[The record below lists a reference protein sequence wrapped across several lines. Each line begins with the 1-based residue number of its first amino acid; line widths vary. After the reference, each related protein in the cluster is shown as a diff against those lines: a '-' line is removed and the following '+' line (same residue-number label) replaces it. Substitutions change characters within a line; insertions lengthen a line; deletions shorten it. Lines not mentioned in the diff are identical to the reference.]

1 MDFYFQLFKI
11 RLQDFYYKLFKQ
23 KYNLTIN
30 KSKKK
35 IILAL
40 ALAVSMTGVLKAQQ
54 IISNTIGFR
63 LGYPAEISYQM
74 GLNTNNRIELG
85 LGFRSNGYGDNNDS
99 NYSTF
104 SLSGVYQWVWD
115 LSALSE
121 GFDWYAG
128 VGASLGYYSYS
139 YINNTY
145 SAIPVSLLGQVG
157 IEYNFKIPL
166 TLSLDYRPAFQLN
179 GSGDGF
185 VGDGIALGIRYRLK

>member
-1 MDFYFQLFKI
+1 M
-11 RLQDFYYKLFKQ
+11 
-23 KYNLTIN
+23 
-30 KSKKK
+30 KK
-35 IILAL
+35 IIFAL
-40 ALAVSMTGVLKAQQ
+40 ALVVSLAGVLRAQQ
-54 IISNTIGFR
+54 VNSSTIGLR

-74 GLNTNNRIELG
+74 GLNTTNRIEFGLG
-85 LGFRSNGYGDNNDS
+85 LRSHDYGINNES

-139 YINNTY
+139 YLNNTY
-145 SAIPVSLLGQVG
+145 SAIPVSLLGQIG
-157 IEYNFKIPL
+157 IE
-166 TLSLDYRPAFQLN
+166 YRPAFQLN

-185 VGDGIALGIRYRLK
+185 IGDGVALGVRYRLK